1 MKNKFIIFLS
11 IFYLFF
17 LNLYANTTPPF
28 KNITVHEKPI
38 QYNKIVFED
47 FDNQQIDL
55 KNYNNEIYILN
66 FWATWCA
73 PCKKEMPSLD
83 KLQQNKNIEIFAINL
98 ETKNEKKTKKFFK
111 DLKIKNLSIFYDPDL
126 KLVKLFT
133 IRGVPT
139 SVILNKD
146 RKEIARIIGDIDFS
160 NTDFINWLLN
170 TTGNKQ

>member
-1 MKNKFIIFLS
+1 MKNKFIICFS
-11 IFYLFF
+11 ILCLLCF
-17 LNLYANTTPPF
+17 NLHANTTLPF
-28 KNITVHEKPI
+28 KNISVHEKPI

-55 KNYNNEIYILN
+55 KNYDNEIYILN

-111 DLKIKNLSIFYDPDL
+111 DLKIKNLSIFYDPDF

>member
-1 MKNKFIIFLS
+1 
-11 IFYLFF
+11 
-17 LNLYANTTPPF
+17 
-28 KNITVHEKPI
+28 
-38 QYNKIVFED
+38 
-47 FDNQQIDL
+47 
-55 KNYNNEIYILN
+55 
-66 FWATWCA
+66 
-73 PCKKEMPSLD
+73 MPSLD

-126 KLVKLFT
+126 KLVKLFN